1 MMVIKDFLIYCK
13 QEIKTEP
20 WDAESTEDFEE
31 LEHEHEGGGLAADNT
46 DTKNV
51 TGSSDVFGSDI
62 FGEYTDGN
70 GDRADA
76 SGENESNED
85 DKDNN
90 DVVEVAP
97 KQR

>member
-31 LEHEHEGGGLAADNT
+31 LEHEHEGG

-85 DKDNN
+85 DKDDN

-97 KQR
+97 K